1 MGAVRVGWWGCY
13 LVSFPWPYGSRRH
26 LLLRVTWQV
35 VKYALCTILSQPS
48 PRVALAIGYWLT
60 TGGIAWS
67 AAALVPGFIN
77 MYKNDIERNKS
88 HCTVLLG
95 SLLLMGVSLAG
106 FSVLVVTPLQLS
118 GVVGG
123 FLRG

>member
-1 MGAVRVGWWGCY
+1 
-13 LVSFPWPYGSRRH
+13 
-26 LLLRVTWQV
+26 
-35 VKYALCTILSQPS
+35 
-48 PRVALAIGYWLT
+48 
-60 TGGIAWS
+60 
-67 AAALVPGFIN
+67 VPGFIN

>member
-1 MGAVRVGWWGCY
+1 MAPQGPAVSSGHS
-13 LVSFPWPYGSRRH
+13 LA
-26 LLLRVTWQV
+26 LRLTTLFAVACDMASG
-35 VKYALCTILSQPS
+35 YALCTILSQPS